1 MRAENPILQV
11 KNLQV
16 DFLVKKHTITAV
28 KDVSF
33 SVDKGT
39 TLGIVGESGC
49 GKKCYGNIHHEA
61 SPPDNTA
68 RSARDRSASMERTY
82 WQNQKRK
89 CTRSGVQRCL

>member
-39 TLGIVGESGC
+39 T
-49 GKKCYGNIHHEA
+49 
-61 SPPDNTA
+61 
-68 RSARDRSASMERTY
+68 
-82 WQNQKRK
+82 
-89 CTRSGVQRCL
+89 